1 MFPHYTWGYI
11 IYDAAKFGLPVVPSL
26 YVRVYRHC
34 RRQAYHYRSS
44 LTIREGISPTA
55 VIKKELSWFPHY
67 TWGYIELERA
77 PFKKQVVPSLYVRVY
92 RLSRCTIRQNPRS
105 LTIREGISFFIIIF
119 AVYIMF
125 PHYTWG
131 YIGTPSEI
139 HRAILVPS
147 LYVRVYRVFSFSRS
161 GHLRSLTIRDGI
173 SASSRPG
180 RKWIPFP
187 HYTWGYIMLA
197 GRAWCSLDVP
207 SLYVRVYRNFRCRV
221 SVSVCSLTTREGISK
236 RNAKKDAKIA
246 FPHYMWVYIG
256 HFRFFQNP
264 AY

>member
-11 IYDAAKFGLPVVPSL
+11 IAPHCLGLLSYVPSL
-26 YVRVYRHC
+26 YVRVYHLWCCQIWFARC
-34 RRQAYHYRSS
+34 S
-44 LTIREGISPTA
+44 LTIREGISALQAAGIP
-55 VIKKELSWFPHY
+55 LPQFPHY

-207 SLYVRVYRNFRCRV
+207 SLYVRVYRREQRRDMRQV
-221 SVSVCSLTTREGISK
+221 SSLTIREGIS
-236 RNAKKDAKIA
+236 
-246 FPHYMWVYIG
+246 
-256 HFRFFQNP
+256 
-264 AY
+264 